1 MNKLLKECCFVFI
14 DVYKDLCAR
23 NGKAVTTVARELGI
37 SSRTA
42 ADWIVKGS
50 EPRPST
56 KKKIAD
62 YFGVDVSVFE
72 TGLKEHDMT
81 DDVDELRE
89 LLHRRPELKTL
100 LSAGAK
106 VTAKDIRKA
115 VILLEMMN
123 DED

>member
-1 MNKLLKECCFVFI
+1 MFI

-42 ADWIVKGS
+42 ADWVTKGS

-62 YFGVDVSVFE
+62 YFGVDVSVFD
-72 TGLKEHDMT
+72 TGLKEHDKT